1 MPIIPLSQI
10 TFDEDIYPRRTKSN
24 VTIDSYVE
32 ALKGGA
38 EFPPL
43 TVQKVQDNGTVLIV
57 SLDGLHRYK
66 AYSEFNKLEDV
77 TPIKEVEVDYYKEG
91 VLDKQEY
98 LEELLKVSAKLNRKH
113 GIRLSDSDLEFQCL
127 KILRNR
133 KIDNI
138 RGIKKELAD
147 YYEITESAISQWETF
162 SKEYNRRLASRDS
175 LILKLDREGWTDKEI
190 GEVVGLERSVVT
202 KNVQNLSTKVL
213 HIKSNFKQE
222 KKVEEL
228 AEFHNLET
236 IPVWSIVLED
246 KTDIER
252 FDLFIKNKKEEKRI
266 PKIYNVW
273 NFSNCDPRLGI
284 EHPGRIPGQIIMN
297 LLYYYT
303 KQGDLVVDPMAGGGS
318 TIDSCLVMNRRCR
331 AYDISPK
338 RKDIIER
345 DLKDGYDPRCKNA
358 DFIFLDPPYW
368 NLLNGKYVNEEG
380 EIPENCVADWTIE
393 KYLEFMKDLAKQT
406 FSTIK
411 TKGKVA
417 LIIQAIEDERGSKTF
432 YDLPFI
438 CNQYFIEAGF
448 KQIQRI
454 SVPISTQVKSGRDVN
469 FVKKNEKMLSI
480 NRDLIIYERFLHDN
494 ES

>member
-1 MPIIPLSQI
+1 VSIVPLSQI
-10 TFDEDIYPRRTKSN
+10 TFDEDIYPRRTKSK

-38 EFPPL
+38 EFPSL
-43 TVQKVQDNGTVLIV
+43 TVQKVQDNGTVFII
-57 SLDGLHRYK
+57 SLDGRHRYE
-66 AYSEFNKLEDV
+66 AYTEFNELEGV
-77 TPIKEVEVDYYKEG
+77 TPIKEVKVDYYKEG
-91 VLDKQEY
+91 TLDKQNY
-98 LEELLKVSAKLNRKH
+98 LEELLKISAKLNLKH

-133 KIDNI
+133 TIDNI

-147 YYEITESAISQWETF
+147 YYEITESAVSHWEEF
-162 SKEYNRRLASRDS
+162 SKEYSRRLASRDS
-175 LILKLDREGWTDKEI
+175 IILKLDREGWTQKEI
-190 GEVVGLERSVVT
+190 GEVVGLDQANVS
-202 KNVQNLSTKVL
+202 KNMRNLSTKVS
-213 HIKSNFKQE
+213 HIQNQFKQ
-222 KKVEEL
+222 KKSVEEL

-236 IPVWSIVLED
+236 VPIWSIVLED

-252 FDLFIKNKKEEKRI
+252 FNLFINNKKEEKRR
-266 PKIYNVW
+266 PKVYNVW
-273 NFSNCDPRLGI
+273 NFSKCDPHLGI
-284 EHPGRIPGQIIMN
+284 KHPGRIPGQISMN

-318 TIDSCLVMNRRCR
+318 TIDSCLVMNRQCR

-338 RKDIIER
+338 REDIIER
-345 DLKDGYDPRCKNA
+345 DLRDGYDSRCKNA

-380 EIPENCVADWTIE
+380 EIPENCVAEWAIE
-393 KYLEFMKDLAKQT
+393 KYLDFMKDLAKQT

-417 LIIQAIEDERGSKTF
+417 LIIQALEDERESKLF

-438 CNQYFIEAGF
+438 CNQYFIDAGF

-454 SVPISTQVKSGRDVN
+454 SAPISTQVKTGRDVN
-469 FVKKNEKMLSI
+469 FSKDNEKLLSI
-480 NRDLIIYERFLHDN
+480 NRDLIVYERP
-494 ES
+494 